1 MTQHVGIATIVGR
14 AALALLASATPAIAQ
29 TGAEPALA
37 LLPMPQSVVR
47 GTGSFT
53 VANGATIAATDAG
66 ASAAARLLADHVRTT
81 RGLALTP
88 GTTGAIRLVRDGLP
102 QPVLARLLLLL
113 FSSYSCIIFG
123 DAIQEL
129 PAAPSDIITTIS

>member
-66 ASAAARLLADHVRTT
+66 ASAAARDRKSV
-81 RGLALTP
+81 
-88 GTTGAIRLVRDGLP
+88 V
-102 QPVLARLLLLL
+102 
-113 FSSYSCIIFG
+113 
-123 DAIQEL
+123 
-129 PAAPSDIITTIS
+129 

>member
-1 MTQHVGIATIVGR
+1 MTQHVGIATIVGG

-53 VANGATIAATDAG
+53 VANGASIAATDAG
-66 ASAAARLLADHVRTT
+66 ATAAARLLADHVRTT

-88 GTTGAIRLVRDGLP
+88 GTT
-102 QPVLARLLLLL
+102 ARSA
-113 FSSYSCIIFG
+113 SS
-123 DAIQEL
+123 AT
-129 PAAPSDIITTIS
+129 PASPATKPIASPSRRRGSPSPHRGTAASSMAR